1 MLIVLKKY
9 FVIIFLSMWSLNA
22 AYAEYA
28 EVILLGTGT
37 PRPSI
42 ERFGAATLVSAGGKY
57 FLFDAGRG
65 VTIRLNQAGIT
76 PDQIGHVF
84 LTHLHSDHISGL
96 DDLWITGWIWQRQ
109 HPIQV
114 SGPAGTENLIDS
126 LRNAYVSDIIYRTEN
141 TSLEDDQSQIE
152 SFEIDEGVVYD
163 AHGVKI
169 TAFMVDH
176 MPVVPAFGYRVDFGD
191 RSIVISGDTT
201 YSENLIRHA
210 QHADLLVHEIAD
222 SNQSLLK
229 KNKRLQSILA
239 YHTTPSQMISILQH
253 TQPRMTVLNHVL
265 LFGVTPD
272 EILKEITAG
281 YKGRV
286 KIGYDLM
293 KISIGSE
300 ITTHSLQIN

>member
-210 QHADLLVHEIAD
+210 QYADLLVHEIAD